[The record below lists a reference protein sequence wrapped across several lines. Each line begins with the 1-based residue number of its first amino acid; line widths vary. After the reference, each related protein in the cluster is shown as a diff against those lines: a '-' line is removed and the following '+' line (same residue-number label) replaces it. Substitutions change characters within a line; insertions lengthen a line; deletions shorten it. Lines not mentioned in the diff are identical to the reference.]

1 MYTQLPKTPRKEIAM
16 LLKSAK
22 AQIPNLVSGEVFVL
36 SDLFY
41 GYQWNRIPVED
52 RKLLGRF
59 FAEYAM
65 SKACEGKL
73 KLLDKSTNY
82 KQRYVHV

>member
-1 MYTQLPKTPRKEIAM
+1 MYTQLPNTPRKEIVM
-16 LLKSAK
+16 LLESAK
-22 AQIPNLVSGEVFVL
+22 AQIPSLVSGEVFVL
-36 SDLFY
+36 ADLFY

-59 FAEYAM
+59 FAEYAT
-65 SKACEGKL
+65 SNACNGRL

-82 KQRYVHV
+82 KLRYARV